1 MKKHWIA
8 GILCACLASSATAS
22 EKTQEKKETP
32 RVSAPITKLALFKN
46 GVGAVVRE
54 AVPLSEPF
62 FIKDEM
68 TPIHGTLW
76 LTPYTGFRMK
86 TVKHPV
92 PEPNEQPFRNLTA
105 TYENRE
111 VRISLLNG
119 SGTVTELAGK
129 VIRPV
134 PPKKR
139 NRISQPLQNPSV
151 YIPVPERF
159 LTLSLS
165 NGEIISIDSSRIL
178 SIRAQKLNQTLEQ
191 EKETLLIMPETKLA
205 GPLSIAYLTNGAA
218 WAPSY
223 HLELGADAKMRLSMS
238 CVIINEL
245 EDLKDV
251 EVNLISGYPNIQF
264 EKASSPMAP
273 GMTLARFF
281 AQLSGQGDAQY
292 NPIAKQGAAVMF
304 NMAYAAASKDSAAR
318 GRATLAPSGE
328 SEDIHYRNI
337 GRISLNSGERLY
349 LPLESAESTYERIVE
364 WAIDDRRDDWGRP
377 LRFDN
382 AERYNG
388 TLWDAVRF
396 RNPFRSPITTAPIEI
411 TDGGKFLGQTT
422 INWVNPDQSNILR
435 ITRAMTVIGEIR
447 ENELSG
453 GKSAGTTSSI
463 KQNPGATVRIAGNS
477 YRKQEIEG
485 VLTLRNYRK
494 SDARVMIKMRLSGEL
509 LSADGN
515 PSRELVR
522 YGYTTVNPR
531 SDLKWETLVKAD
543 GETKIRYRYSVL
555 VRY

>member
-1 MKKHWIA
+1 MMKKHWIA
-8 GILCACLASSATAS
+8 GILCACLASIVTAS
-22 EKTQEKKETP
+22 EKKETP

-119 SGTVTELAGK
+119 SGSVTEFVGK

-134 PPKKR
+134 PVKNPKK
-139 NRISQPLQNPSV
+139 PLPQNPSV
-151 YIPVPERF
+151 YPVPERF

-165 NGEIISIDSSRIL
+165 SGEIISIDSSRIL
-178 SIRAQKLNQTLEQ
+178 SIRAQKLNQTLEK
-191 EKETLLIMPETKLA
+191 EKETLLITPETKLE
-205 GPLSIAYLTNGAA
+205 GPLSIAYLTKGAA

-223 HLELGADAKMRLSMS
+223 HLQLGADAKMRLSMS
-238 CVIINEL
+238 CVVINEL
-245 EDLKDV
+245 EDLKNV

-292 NPIAKQGAAVMF
+292 NAVAKQRAGVMF
-304 NMAYAAASKDSAAR
+304 NMAYASASEDSAAR

-447 ENELSG
+447 ENELSA
-453 GKSAGTTSSI
+453 GKTSGTISSV
-463 KQNPGATVRIAGNS
+463 KQNPGMTIRIAGYN

-485 VLTLRNYRK
+485 VLTLKNYRK

-522 YGYTTVNPR
+522 FGYTTVNPR

>member
-1 MKKHWIA
+1 MMKKHWIA
-8 GILCACLASSATAS
+8 GILCACLASIVTAS
-22 EKTQEKKETP
+22 EKKETP
-32 RVSAPITKLALFKN
+32 RVSAPVTKLALFKN

-119 SGTVTELAGK
+119 SGTVTEFVGK

-134 PPKKR
+134 PEKNPKK
-139 NRISQPLQNPSV
+139 PLPQNPSV
-151 YIPVPERF
+151 YIPAPERF

-178 SIRAQKLNQTLEQ
+178 SIRAQKLNQTLEK
-191 EKETLLIMPETKLA
+191 EKETLMIMPEMKLA
-205 GPLSIAYLTNGAA
+205 GPLSIAYLTKGAA

-223 HLELGADAKMRLSMS
+223 HLQLGADAKMRLSMS

-264 EKASSPMAP
+264 EKASSLMAP

-281 AQLSGQGDAQY
+281 AQLSGQEDAQY
-292 NPIAKQGAAVMF
+292 NAVTKQKAGVMF
-304 NMAYAAASKDSAAR
+304 NMAYASASEDSAAR

-463 KQNPGATVRIAGNS
+463 KQNSGATVRIAGNS

-485 VLTLRNYRK
+485 VLTLKNYRK
-494 SDARVMIKMRLSGEL
+494 NDARVMIKMRLSGEL

>member
-1 MKKHWIA
+1 MMKKHWIA
-8 GILCACLASSATAS
+8 GILCACLASIVTAS
-22 EKTQEKKETP
+22 EKKETP
-32 RVSAPITKLALFKN
+32 QVSAPITKLALFKN

-76 LTPYTGFRMK
+76 LTPYTGFRLK

-119 SGTVTELAGK
+119 SGGTTELIGK

-134 PPKKR
+134 PAKNPKK
-139 NRISQPLQNPSV
+139 PLPQNPSV
-151 YIPVPERF
+151 YPVPERF

-165 NGEIISIDSSRIL
+165 SGEIISIDSSRIL
-178 SIRAQKLNQTLEQ
+178 SIRAQTLNQTLEK
-191 EKETLLIMPETKLA
+191 EKEALLITPETKLE
-205 GPLSIAYLTNGAA
+205 GPLSIAYLTKGAA

-223 HLELGADAKMRLSMS
+223 HLQLGADAKMRLSMS

-273 GMTLARFF
+273 GMNLARFF

-292 NPIAKQGAAVMF
+292 NAVTKQKAGVMF
-304 NMAYAAASKDSAAR
+304 NMAYALASEDSAAR

-453 GKSAGTTSSI
+453 GKTSGTISSV
-463 KQNPGATVRIAGNS
+463 KQNPGMTIRIAGYN

-485 VLTLRNYRK
+485 VLTLKNYRK

-522 YGYTTVNPR
+522 FGYTTVNPR